1 MNPLSGIPGLGPLIN
16 TSELY
21 KQMSVEE
28 RNAMLAAYAVLGIAL
43 GYSFVK
49 HPEILPQTVS
59 GVVEIV
65 KGIGE
70 VMPL

>member
-16 TSELY
+16 TSEMY

-28 RNAMLAAYAVLGIAL
+28 RNAMLAAFAVIGIAL

-49 HPEILPQTVS
+49 HPEILPQTVN
-59 GVVEIV
+59 GIGEIV
-65 KGIGE
+65 KGVGE
-70 VMPL
+70 VIPL

>member
-16 TSELY
+16 TSEIY

-28 RNAMLAAYAVLGIAL
+28 RNAMLASFAVIGIAL
-43 GYSFVK
+43 GYTFVK
-49 HPEILPQTVS
+49 HPEILPETVS
-59 GVVEIV
+59 GVGEIV

-70 VMPL
+70 VFPL